1 VTSPADVTN
10 PGLVSSYNGTGGGTI
25 EMMTAD
31 EATRAFEE
39 HRGYLTAI
47 AYRMLGTLA
56 DAEDAV
62 QEAYLRYARADSAEI
77 REPRGWLTTAI
88 SRICLDQLGSARAR
102 REQYVG
108 PWLPEPLVGSDAGLG
123 MSPLTP
129 EDRVTLDESVSMAM
143 LVVLESLSAA
153 ERTAF
158 VLHDVLSL
166 SYEEV
171 AETVGR
177 SEAACRQLISRARAH
192 VRQRAPRFTVD
203 ARQQSAVVEAFL
215 TACTDGG
222 LDNLIDVLAP
232 EVVLRS
238 DGGGL
243 VSGVARRPVV
253 GAENVARLLLGVAA
267 RHPAFPWTR
276 RVNGAAGLVFEVAG
290 GVAGVMAFTVDDGRI
305 TEIDFVVN
313 PEKLGRVARP
323 TGDVPAADPPAGTE

>member
-1 VTSPADVTN
+1 MS
-10 PGLVSSYNGTGGGTI
+10 
-25 EMMTAD
+25 AD
-31 EATRAFEE
+31 EATRVFEE
-39 HRGYLTAI
+39 HRGYLTAV

-62 QEAYLRYARADSAEI
+62 QEAYLRYARADLGEI
-77 REPRGWLTTAI
+77 REPRGWLTITI

-108 PWLPEPLVGSDAGLG
+108 PWLPEPLVGAGSGLG
-123 MSPLTP
+123 PAPLTP

-143 LVVLESLSAA
+143 LVVLESLSPA

-158 VLHDVLSL
+158 VLHDVLGL
-166 SYEEV
+166 PYDEV

-177 SEAACRQLISRARAH
+177 SEPACRQLISRARGH
-192 VRQRAPRFTVD
+192 VRERAPRFTVD
-203 ARQQSAVVEAFL
+203 ARQQSAVVDAFL
-215 TACTDGG
+215 TACANGR
-222 LDNLIDVLAP
+222 LDTLVGVLAP
-232 EVVLRS
+232 DVVLRS

-267 RHPAFPWTR
+267 RHPAFPWTSQ
-276 RVNGAAGLVFEVAG
+276 VNGAAGIVFEGTG
-290 GVAGVMAFTVDDGRI
+290 GVVGVMAFTVDGGRI

-313 PEKLGRVARP
+313 PEKLSRVRLP
-323 TGDVPAADPPAGTE
+323 ER

>member
-1 VTSPADVTN
+1 MAST
-10 PGLVSSYNGTGGGTI
+10 
-25 EMMTAD
+25 D
-31 EATRAFEE
+31 EAAYVFEA
-39 HRGYLTAI
+39 HRGYLIAV

-62 QEAYLRYARADSAEI
+62 QEAYLRFARTDLDEI
-77 REPRGWLTTAI
+77 REPRSWLTTAI
-88 SRICLDQLGSARAR
+88 SRICLDHLGSARVR

-108 PWLPEPLVGSDAGLG
+108 PWLPEPLVGSDVGLG
-123 MSPLTP
+123 TAPLTP
-129 EDRVTLDESVSMAM
+129 EDRITLDESVSMAM
-143 LVVLESLSAA
+143 LVVLESLSPA

-171 AETVGR
+171 ADTVGR
-177 SEAACRQLISRARAH
+177 SEAACRQLISRARGH
-192 VRQRAPRFTVD
+192 VREKAPRFTVD
-203 ARQQSAVVEAFL
+203 AQQQSAVVEAFL
-215 TACTDGG
+215 TACADGG
-222 LDNLIDVLAP
+222 VDTLVEVLAP

-267 RHPAFPWTR
+267 KHAAFPWTR
-276 RVNGAAGLVFEVAG
+276 RVNGASGLVFEG
-290 GVAGVMAFTVDDGRI
+290 EYGVAGVMAFTVDDGRI

-313 PEKLGRVARP
+313 PEKLRRVPLPSRASADE
-323 TGDVPAADPPAGTE
+323 TG